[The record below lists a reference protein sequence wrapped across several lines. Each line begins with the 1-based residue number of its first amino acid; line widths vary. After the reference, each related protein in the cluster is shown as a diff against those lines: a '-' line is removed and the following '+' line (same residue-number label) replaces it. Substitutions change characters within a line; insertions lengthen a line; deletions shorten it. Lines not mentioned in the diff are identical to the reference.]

1 MIRASRREAMMG
13 ALAVPTLAGLPQ
25 WRWQHGEASLLLH
38 DSSTAAGRRFAAAG
52 KARGGQVVE
61 LAGDRVR
68 QMRQLLAAN
77 PALVAGVSLAADA
90 LLVEEVAREHGLVRV
105 ALLGGAADAC
115 GVHDCRPGWQAL
127 GRMAQGAGGRWI
139 EALAEYA
146 VQPGGKSMVPAAPL
160 AADSTAVLGW
170 VLARKG

>member
-38 DSSTAAGRRFAAAG
+38 DPALAAGRRFAAAG
-52 KARGGQVVE
+52 TVRGGQVVA
-61 LAGDRVR
+61 LAGDRIR
-68 QMRQLLAAN
+68 QTRRLLAAN

-90 LLVEEVAREHGLVRV
+90 LLVEEVAREHGYVRV
-105 ALLGGAADAC
+105 ALLAGGAEAC
-115 GVHDCRPGWQAL
+115 GVHECSPGWQAL
-127 GRMAQGAGGRWI
+127 GRMAQGAGGSWI
-139 EALAEYA
+139 EALADYA
-146 VQPGGKSMVPAAPL
+146 VQPGGKGDVPATPA
-160 AADSTAVLGW
+160 AADSAAVLGW